1 MGGAIHHPAG
11 AGRDAYRSVGAGKAV
26 VVSRTRPRVVL
37 DRFGHQHGNDGL
49 VRGRFADPTVAAA
62 SRSRAEYGRVVGDRA
77 CRWSRIERLG
87 LEMVTPT
94 SRTTRYG
101 PLGFVAALVN
111 ILLVNLC
118 LWLFVAGMLGGYEFY
133 VPVILVD
140 LLVAFVLALRRGVS
154 AQIGRGML
162 IGWLSGPLSLV
173 VFIGLFSIGKAIGI

>member
-1 MGGAIHHPAG
+1 
-11 AGRDAYRSVGAGKAV
+11 
-26 VVSRTRPRVVL
+26 
-37 DRFGHQHGNDGL
+37 
-49 VRGRFADPTVAAA
+49 
-62 SRSRAEYGRVVGDRA
+62 
-77 CRWSRIERLG
+77 
-87 LEMVTPT
+87 MVTPT